1 MPGLPTHARTEYL
14 GITVFKT
21 IMGTV
26 YSNEAILKLQAVFP
40 NATKA
45 DVLDALA
52 GTTSVIFDRLD
63 EAIRSGVMRAI
74 IQAINSS
81 FPLSDV
87 NLRTCFG

>member
-1 MPGLPTHARTEYL
+1 
-14 GITVFKT
+14 
-21 IMGTV
+21 MGTV

-87 NLRTCFG
+87 NLRTCFGRNP